1 MSVTNEGHVRGG
13 RKTRGLPCTSFP
25 FSQPVNHTLGA
36 TYVHKD
42 FLPDGQ
48 DTSVTREGA
57 GDSHVSIVHGG
68 SVGHYGN
75 TT

>member
-48 DTSVTREGA
+48 DTSVTDGM
-57 GDSHVSIVHGG
+57 
-68 SVGHYGN
+68 
-75 TT
+75 